1 MKNLSAKLTCAVT
14 AVALILSFVAY
25 LSLDDSLAWFSNN
38 KEVTAQGMS
47 VSVKAPSDYKVE
59 IASFG
64 VLDING
70 TIYTYDPND
79 EQLYTLPTYDVQNI
93 SYSKYSKALVVVIT
107 VTSLLDTPKD
117 LSVKLETD
125 PAHDKFNWD
134 DNNWFSNCM
143 QITPADISTDT
154 DGTAVTT
161 TGKVTQSFLTVQ
173 TDGSLAKN
181 ETAVTDGLDLG
192 TISVAA
198 GQTVTAYYVIEYD
211 DNFVTKLTTST
222 DPHGEMTYS
231 NDIEFVIG

>member
-107 VTSLLDTPKD
+107 VTSLLDTQKN

-125 PAHDKFNWD
+125 PAHGTFNWN

-192 TISVAA
+192 TISVEA

-222 DPHGEMTYS
+222 DPHGKMTYS

>member
-25 LSLDDSLAWFSNN
+25 LSLDDSLAWFTNN

-47 VSVKAPSDYKVE
+47 VSVKAPSEYQVE

-64 VLDING
+64 VLDIDG
-70 TIYTYDPND
+70 ATYTYDPND
-79 EQLYTLPTYDVQNI
+79 EQRYTLPTYDVQNI
-93 SYSKYSKALVVVIT
+93 SYSKYSKALIVVIT
-107 VTSLLDTPKD
+107 VTSLLDTQKN

-125 PAHDKFNWD
+125 PAHGTFNWN

-143 QITPADISTDT
+143 QITPADISPDT
-154 DGTAVTT
+154 EGTAVTT
-161 TGKVTQSFLTVQ
+161 TGKVTQSFLKEQNGMLVKN
-173 TDGSLAKN
+173 TD
-181 ETAVTDGLDLG
+181 AVIAGLNLG
-192 TISVAA
+192 TISVAG

-222 DPHGEMTYS
+222 AAQGEMKYS

>member
-25 LSLDDSLAWFSNN
+25 LSLDDSLAWFTNN

-47 VSVKAPSDYKVE
+47 VSVKAPSEYQVE

-64 VLDING
+64 VLDIDG
-70 TIYTYDPND
+70 ATYTYDPND
-79 EQLYTLPTYDVQNI
+79 EQRYKLPTYDVQNI

-107 VTSLLDTPKD
+107 VTSLLDTQKN

-125 PAHDKFNWD
+125 PAHIDFNW
-134 DNNWFSNCM
+134 NAENYFSNCM
-143 QITPADISTDT
+143 QITPADVSTDT

-161 TGKVTQSFLTVQ
+161 TGEVPQSFLKEQNGMLVKN
-173 TDGSLAKN
+173 TD
-181 ETAVTDGLDLG
+181 AVIAGLNLG
-192 TISVAA
+192 TISLAA
-198 GQTVTAYYVIEYD
+198 GQTVTAYYVIEYN
-211 DNFVTKLTTST
+211 DNFVTKLTGST
-222 DPHGEMTYS
+222 DPHGEMKFS

>member
-47 VSVKAPSDYKVE
+47 VSVKVPSDYKVE

-107 VTSLLDTPKD
+107 VTSLLDTQKN

-125 PAHDKFNWD
+125 PAHGTFNWN

-192 TISVAA
+192 TISVEA

-222 DPHGEMTYS
+222 DPHGEMKYS